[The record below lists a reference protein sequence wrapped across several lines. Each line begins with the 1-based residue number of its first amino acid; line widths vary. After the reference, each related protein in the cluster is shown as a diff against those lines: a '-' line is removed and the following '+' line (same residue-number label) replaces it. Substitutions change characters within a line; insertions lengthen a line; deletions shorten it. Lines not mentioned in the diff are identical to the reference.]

1 MYVDGEDDP
10 EGDILEALWEIVGS
24 EIPIVAALDMHA
36 TVTEK
41 MVKAANAFVGYHTAP
56 HVDVYDTGC
65 RAASILL
72 KVLKDDI
79 TLKMEWVRIPMLLAG
94 EQSETD
100 VSPMRELMVSL
111 KEVENEDGIF
121 SASYLLGFPWA
132 DSPHNGVSIVVVG
145 RSEKADIISKAAKD
159 LATGFWGKRKEFTF
173 TTEAYP
179 LDEALT
185 KALEYD
191 RNPVIIAD
199 SGDNPTAGATQDLTL
214 SLKVMLDRK
223 ITNALVVFIV
233 DPVSWKACA
242 GTGVGAKVSLR
253 LGRVEPVLNGAPLKV
268 EATVLSVKKACGI
281 DCAVIDVNGITVIV
295 GNKRRAAYIAPHPVY
310 DPGFL
315 DELGLSPNDY
325 KIILIKSGYLS
336 PQYRKI
342 AARRMLAL
350 TPGDTNLILTD
361 IPYKKVPRP
370 IFPLDEDT
378 EWSL

>member
-1 MYVDGEDDP
+1 MVKKAGKVDGICLGLHGSMYVDGEDDP
-10 EGDILEALWEIVGS
+10 EGDILEALREIVGS

-65 RAASILL
+65 RAASVLL

-159 LATGFWGKRKEFTF
+159 LAHWF
-173 TTEAYP
+173 
-179 LDEALT
+179 
-185 KALEYD
+185 
-191 RNPVIIAD
+191 
-199 SGDNPTAGATQDLTL
+199 
-214 SLKVMLDRK
+214 
-223 ITNALVVFIV
+223 
-233 DPVSWKACA
+233 
-242 GTGVGAKVSLR
+242 
-253 LGRVEPVLNGAPLKV
+253 LG
-268 EATVLSVKKACGI
+268 
-281 DCAVIDVNGITVIV
+281 
-295 GNKRRAAYIAPHPVY
+295 
-310 DPGFL
+310 
-315 DELGLSPNDY
+315 
-325 KIILIKSGYLS
+325 
-336 PQYRKI
+336 
-342 AARRMLAL
+342 
-350 TPGDTNLILTD
+350 
-361 IPYKKVPRP
+361 
-370 IFPLDEDT
+370 
-378 EWSL
+378 